1 MLILLNS
8 PGRNKKE
15 YHLYDSIRDSIR
27 NQKECYILINTVEEY
42 DVIVR
47 ILEDFDVKWR
57 SGHRAT
63 QLESYRMEVDTDYGC
78 FFIAINFSDNK
89 ASLSQGINTD
99 YYFENYSKELTIIN
113 DEKYWDRIEG
123 KKRGVK
129 LDNTSETKWF

>member
-8 PGRNKKE
+8 SDINKKA
-15 YHLYDSIRDSIR
+15 YHLYDSIKDIIR

-47 ILEDFDVKWR
+47 ILEDFDIKWR

-63 QLESYRMEVDTDYGC
+63 ELESYRMEVDTDYGN
-78 FFIAINFSDNK
+78 FFIVINFSDNK
-89 ASLSQGINTD
+89 SWITQGINTD

-129 LDNTSETKWF
+129 LDSTSETK